1 MTEIVLR
8 ESIVT
13 WMMLL
18 ALVGYLYWLIYH
30 NFWKK

>member
-18 ALVGYLYWLIYH
+18 ALVSYLSWLIYH